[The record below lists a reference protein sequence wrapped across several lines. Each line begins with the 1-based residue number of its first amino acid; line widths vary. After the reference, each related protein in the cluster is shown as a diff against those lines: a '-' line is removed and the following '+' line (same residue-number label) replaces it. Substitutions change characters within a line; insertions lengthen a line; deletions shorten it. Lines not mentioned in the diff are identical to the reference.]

1 MADAIQLVI
10 CPECRQEHKQ
20 GQIKTLN
27 IEEDYQGRDTLTYI
41 CPVTK
46 QTTKATVLLTF
57 GE

>member
-1 MADAIQLVI
+1 MADARMFVI
-10 CPECRQEHKQ
+10 CPECNQEHKQ
-20 GQIKTLN
+20 GQIETLN
-27 IEEDYQGRDTLTYI
+27 IEEDLQGRDTLTYR